1 MSQKADRSK
10 TKQKQFRLT
19 IYDHEPHLTKSGSG
33 HIKRL
38 LKFLMIKQ
46 NKDIPTLKITKIN
59 IHMVH

>member
-38 LKFLMIKQ
+38 
-46 NKDIPTLKITKIN
+46 PKIFDD
-59 IHMVH
+59 